1 MTTQPNRRRGFW
13 KRVRKARPTSTSEEI
28 EVAESQYYSNVVNR
42 LGETVN
48 KGALE
53 KTGKGNTK
61 IVVTTYK
68 PNYQFLKDFFE
79 TDDNDDQVDVIP
91 NIEIPKI
98 SAAENVSEALKEK
111 EILPTTP
118 SEMKTIGTTE
128 KINPG
133 DMDLGTGSPDPTL
146 DDSVY
151 YTEMTEPT
159 HANIDRSDGLSF
171 MDYLFGESSQNK
183 DIKYKTKKF
192 LNTTPVNKI
201 EAETEVNR
209 LKATTE
215 STYIPDEFTAETVND
230 NDDYENV
237 TEAEIQRIFKKE
249 IVTEKSVKVET
260 SSISSFMNPAN
271 IVSTSMSTEVS
282 HETEICFRGRCI
294 KTNKNIL

>member
-79 TDDNDDQVDVIP
+79 TDDDDDQVDVIP